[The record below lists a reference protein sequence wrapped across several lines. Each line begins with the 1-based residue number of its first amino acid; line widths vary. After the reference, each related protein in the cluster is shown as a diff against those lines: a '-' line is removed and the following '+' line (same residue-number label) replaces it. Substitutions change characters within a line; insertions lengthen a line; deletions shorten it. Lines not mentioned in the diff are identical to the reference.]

1 MEQVKLEEVIQQAL
15 NLMKDYGISES
26 NLQGYRKFHFKCIQK
41 FFDISGELSFN
52 TCVLDNYQ
60 KYQRD
65 RLKQGLIGSTYYTI
79 LTRAVKIL
87 KEVNQTGTLQ
97 WRYYGPGPALKVNSY
112 YQDFIDAF
120 ISTLHKSPTT
130 KRHIDSKIRRLLS
143 FLESRGKKDF
153 SAFTSTDLT
162 DFLAYIYPFHKGDMG
177 HTVHALRIFIKFLVD
192 NGIVA
197 DTFLNVPLQKPAA
210 SRKRVAPCFTSDEVQ
225 KIMNHV
231 DRTSP
236 IGKRDYAILYLAS
249 HTGLR
254 GVDIANLKLK
264 DIDWVND
271 EINIVQR
278 KTGGYI
284 SLPLEPDT
292 GNAIAEYILNGRPQS
307 DSEYLFLRSL
317 APYIELCDNRSI
329 GVIIEKYMKLASISH
344 QPNDG
349 KTFHAFRR
357 SMGTWMLESDVPLST
372 ISQVLGHKSMNS
384 AKHYLSMSEKKLSE
398 CALGFDDI
406 PIERGIYL

>member
-15 NLMKDYGISES
+15 SLMKDLGVSES
-26 NLQGYRKFHFKCIQK
+26 NLQASRNIYFRRIQK
-41 FFDISGELSFN
+41 YFDASGESMFN
-52 TCVLDNYQ
+52 IDLLDRYQ
-60 KYQRD
+60 KYQKN
-65 RLKQGLIGSTYYTI
+65 RLRRKLMGSNWYTVLI
-79 LTRAVKIL
+79 RAVKIL
-87 KEVNQTGTLQ
+87 KEVNMTGTLQ
-97 WRYYGPGPALKVNSY
+97 WRLYGPGPAFKVNSY
-112 YQDFIDAF
+112 YQDCINAF

-130 KRHIDSKIRRLLS
+130 KRHMDSKIRRLLS

-153 SAFTSTDLT
+153 SAFTSADLT

-210 SRKRVAPCFTSDEVQ
+210 SRKRVASCFTHDEVQ

-231 DRTSP
+231 DRNSP
-236 IGKRDYAILYLAS
+236 IGKRDYAILHLAS

-254 GVDIANLKLK
+254 GIDIATLRLK

-271 EINIVQR
+271 EINIVQK
-278 KTGGYI
+278 KTGGYV

-292 GNAIAEYILNGRPQS
+292 GNAIAEYILHGRPQS
-307 DSEYLFLRSL
+307 GSEYLFLRSL
-317 APYIELCDNRSI
+317 TPYTELCDNRSI
-329 GVIIEKYMKLASISH
+329 GCIIVKYMKMASISH

-357 SMGTWMLESDVPLST
+357 SMGTWMLESDIPLST

-384 AKHYLSMSEKKLSE
+384 AKYYLSMSERKLSE
-398 CALGFDDI
+398 CALGFEYI
-406 PIERGIYL
+406 PIERGIYS

>member
-1 MEQVKLEEVIQQAL
+1 MEQVKLEEVIRQAL
-15 NLMKDYGISES
+15 NLMKGYGISES
-26 NLQGYRKFHFKCIQK
+26 NLQGFRKFHFRCIQN
-41 FFDISGELSFN
+41 FFNISGELSFN
-52 TCVLDNYQ
+52 TCLLDNYQ
-60 KYQRD
+60 KYQRE
-65 RLKQGLIGSTYYTI
+65 RLEAGLIGSTYYTI

-97 WRYYGPGPALKVNSY
+97 WKYYGPGPTLKVNSY

-120 ISTLHKSPTT
+120 IRTLNKSPTT
-130 KRHIDSKIRRLLS
+130 KRHTDSKIRRFLS
-143 FLESRGKKDF
+143 FLESRGRKDF
-153 SAFTSTDLT
+153 SAFTLEDLT
-162 DFLAYIYPFHKGDMG
+162 DFLSYIYPFHKGDMG

-210 SRKRVAPCFTSDEVQ
+210 SRKRVAPCFTHDEVQ

-231 DRTSP
+231 DRNSP
-236 IGKRDYAILYLAS
+236 IGKRNYAILYLAS

-254 GVDIANLKLK
+254 GIDIANLKLK

-271 EINIVQR
+271 EINIVQK

-292 GNAIAEYILNGRPQS
+292 GNAIAEYILHGRPQS

-317 APYIELCDNRSI
+317 APYTELCDNRSI

-357 SMGTWMLESDVPLST
+357 SMGTWMLESDIPLST

-384 AKHYLSMSEKKLSE
+384 AKHYISMSEKKLSE
-398 CALGFDDI
+398 CALGFEYI
-406 PIERGIYL
+406 PIERGIYS